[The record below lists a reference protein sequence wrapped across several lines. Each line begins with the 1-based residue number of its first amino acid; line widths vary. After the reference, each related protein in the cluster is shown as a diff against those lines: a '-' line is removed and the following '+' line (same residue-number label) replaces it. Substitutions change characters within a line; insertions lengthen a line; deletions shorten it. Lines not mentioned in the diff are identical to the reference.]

1 MSFEKWGW
9 GWIGPVHL
17 PSFSFALLRVS
28 KPLNSWLT
36 GARLRLLWSATQA
49 TTSSS
54 IPFIDLISTMPCGYI
69 FLIDINIT
77 FLPLDR
83 LYLYSS
89 AADPEEG
96 PGGPAPPPLIFRPN
110 EKGLTLAIF
119 VDCKFVKI

>member
-1 MSFEKWGW
+1 MRNGD
-9 GWIGPVHL
+9 GVWIGPVHL
-17 PSFSFALLRVS
+17 PPFSFALLRVS
-28 KPLNSWLT
+28 KPLNFWLT
-36 GARLRLLWSATQA
+36 GARLRLLWFATQA

-96 PGGPAPPPLIFRPN
+96 PGGPPPPLFLDQTKKVLR
-110 EKGLTLAIF
+110 
-119 VDCKFVKI
+119 